1 MSAESISCGVCK
13 YYEKSSSMCSQYE
26 TVVSRPTF
34 VYKYCPMGEF
44 MSPPRGQGT
53 DNPLSMVS
61 SMAEPV
67 SSGLPPSSV
76 AVLPVKQVR
85 PVKKKTRKKKK
96 KKTVRRAPEPG
107 MVKVTDNSSAEG
119 QTTH

>member
-13 YYEKSSSMCSQYE
+13 YYEKSSSMCLQYE

-44 MSPPRGQGT
+44 MSPP
-53 DNPLSMVS
+53 SIIS
-61 SMAEPV
+61 SMAEPA
-67 SSGLPPSSV
+67 SSGLPLVTVPV
-76 AVLPVKQVR
+76 VKQVK
-85 PVKKKTRKKKK
+85 PAKKKVRKKKK

-107 MVKVTDNSSAEG
+107 MVKITDNSSAEG

>member
-44 MSPPRGQGT
+44 MP
-53 DNPLSMVS
+53 PLSIVS

-67 SSGLPPSSV
+67 SSGLPLSSV
-76 AVLPVKQVR
+76 AVPSVKQAR

-96 KKTVRRAPEPG
+96 KQTVRRAPEPG
-107 MVKVTDNSSAEG
+107 MVKVKDNSSAEG

>member
-61 SMAEPV
+61 SMAEPA
-67 SSGLPPSSV
+67 SSGLPLVTVPV
-76 AVLPVKQVR
+76 VKQVK
-85 PVKKKTRKKKK
+85 PAKKKVRKKKK